1 LYPSDEFGRQELPT
15 EQIPAFVKKSGLPVD
30 GDGCTLMAKTE
41 VNGADPVWNYCK
53 MAFPGQVQWN
63 FAAFFLV
70 DKTGTVVGRF
80 SARELDKC
88 DAALAQLSA

>member
-1 LYPSDEFGRQELPT
+1 MQKSD
-15 EQIPAFVKKSGLPVD
+15 LPVD

-41 VNGADPVWNYCK
+41 VNGADPVWNFCK
-53 MAFPGQVQWN
+53 VAFPGPVQWN

-70 DKTGTVVGRF
+70 DQKGNVVGRF

-88 DAALAQLSA
+88 GAALAQLAA

>member
-1 LYPSDEFGRQELPT
+1 
-15 EQIPAFVKKSGLPVD
+15 
-30 GDGCTLMAKTE
+30 MAKTE
-41 VNGADPVWNYCK
+41 VNGGADPVWNYCK

-88 DAALAQLSA
+88 DAALAQISA